1 MNLSALSFLF
11 ILNETKMN
19 IFKDKGT
26 ICKEDRLHEPL
37 DTLTIQKQRYIKQKS
52 EEIQGKIK
60 NI

>member
-1 MNLSALSFLF
+1 
-11 ILNETKMN
+11 MN

-37 DTLTIQKQRYIKQKS
+37 DTLTTQKQRHIKQKS